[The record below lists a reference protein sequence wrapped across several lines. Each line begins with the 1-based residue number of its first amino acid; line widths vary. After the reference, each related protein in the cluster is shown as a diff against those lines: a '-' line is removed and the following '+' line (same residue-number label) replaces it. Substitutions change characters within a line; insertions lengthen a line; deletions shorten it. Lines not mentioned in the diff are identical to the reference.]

1 MKTDL
6 IRIHHAEYLDDIPF
20 WKSLTEGKDPI
31 LEVGCGHGRVTLPLL
46 EAGHEIIGVDI
57 DSLPI
62 QYLRDCLENKEPEV
76 QDRALIIQDDIVG
89 FQSDRSFGAV
99 IIPCNTY
106 STFSRDKRRKMISG
120 IYELLK
126 PDGIFSASM
135 PNPVQ
140 VLALHKELQEN
151 GDEDNT
157 DLETAII
164 HPETGFPVQVSSS
177 VYPREDSLSWD
188 WIYDHLLPDGKVE
201 RLTQSTE
208 HYLTNLDT
216 YLKELNE
223 VGFDNLKSLGDFD
236 GITFSDDSPY
246 LILVGRK

>member
-6 IRIHHAEYLDDIPF
+6 IRIHHAEYLEDIPF
-20 WKSLTEGKDPI
+20 WKSLTKGKDPI

-46 EAGHEIIGVDI
+46 EAGHEITGVDI
-57 DSLPI
+57 DPLPI
-62 QYLRDCLENKEPEV
+62 QYLRGCLEQKEPEV

-106 STFSRDKRRKMISG
+106 STFSRVIRKKMISG
-120 IYELLK
+120 IYGLLK
-126 PDGIFSASM
+126 PEGIFSASM

-140 VLALHKELQEN
+140 VLALHKEIQEN
-151 GDEDNT
+151 QDEDNT
-157 DLETAII
+157 DLETVII

-177 VYPREDSLSWD
+177 VNSREESLSWD
-188 WIYDHLLPDGKVE
+188 WIYDHLHPDGKVE
-201 RLTQSTE
+201 RLMQSTE

-216 YLKELNE
+216 YLKELIE
-223 VGFDNLKSLGDFD
+223 VGYDNLKTLGDFD